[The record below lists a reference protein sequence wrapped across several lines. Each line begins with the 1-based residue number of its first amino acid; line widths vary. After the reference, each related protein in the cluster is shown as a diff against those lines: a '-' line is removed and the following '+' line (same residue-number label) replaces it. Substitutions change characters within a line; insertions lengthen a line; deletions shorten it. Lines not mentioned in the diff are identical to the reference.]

1 MKNNNSILK
10 TFFLLVTLS
19 SLSFLISCSPANP
32 SLDAVVE
39 DFSNQIER
47 DVQEDDVGSISFG
60 IFRNGEALH
69 SDAFGIMDRET
80 SEPARPNHIYRTGSI
95 SKSITAVLMM
105 LLVQDGL
112 ISIEDPV
119 SKFLPEIENLQDGEK
134 HSSTITLKQLASHTS
149 GLIREPDLEGAA
161 SGPIE
166 YWEDKILASIKNTY
180 FQADPGE
187 EYSYSNIGYG
197 ILGLALSRAADTPF
211 MDLVE
216 ARIFQPL
223 NMTSS
228 TFVIGDDLE
237 PLLTSGYVYSDGV
250 INGDAPLH
258 EHSGRGYKIPNGGV
272 YSTVTDLAKFSGLM
286 NGEEPQL
293 LSQTLRTDMMSI
305 ATPESDTEGY
315 GLGFSISQN
324 KNGLKWVGHGGS
336 VAGYNAYLLFQPDS
350 QLTIVMLRNYSGGVT
365 NLGGA
370 AREVGD
376 KLLGLMQ

>member
-134 HSSTITLKQLASHTS
+134 HSSTITLM
-149 GLIREPDLEGAA
+149 E
-161 SGPIE
+161 
-166 YWEDKILASIKNTY
+166 
-180 FQADPGE
+180 
-187 EYSYSNIGYG
+187 
-197 ILGLALSRAADTPF
+197 
-211 MDLVE
+211 
-216 ARIFQPL
+216 
-223 NMTSS
+223 
-228 TFVIGDDLE
+228 
-237 PLLTSGYVYSDGV
+237 
-250 INGDAPLH
+250 
-258 EHSGRGYKIPNGGV
+258 
-272 YSTVTDLAKFSGLM
+272 
-286 NGEEPQL
+286 
-293 LSQTLRTDMMSI
+293 I
-305 ATPESDTEGY
+305 AG
-315 GLGFSISQN
+315 
-324 KNGLKWVGHGGS
+324 
-336 VAGYNAYLLFQPDS
+336 
-350 QLTIVMLRNYSGGVT
+350 
-365 NLGGA
+365 
-370 AREVGD
+370 
-376 KLLGLMQ
+376 